1 MSRYVSFV
9 TCINIAADSQL
20 EVSEIVPPPHD
31 TLAPPSRYNFWKY
44 KYPYP
49 RLNRFSTSAPSTT
62 PPSPVTWRAERTW
75 NVDPYKLDD
84 EEVDIL
90 GALLPVVAEEPK
102 RRNLLNPGPSPSSSL
117 RRSPSPS
124 ASAYSF
130 PTTQH
135 QLRHQQSISNRSHSS
150 STRTLPNPYPSP
162 IKPLPPLPP
171 RSSSSSTSSTSL
183 EYLRR
188 RESDP
193 LSAGSTSSLNAGM
206 GRGGNEGTRS
216 EVVGLETTL
225 RRMHVTSDALLEG
238 GKLRKEVGAR
248 NEGESRRSEKLS
260 EATGE
265 RASESTWSRVERGV
279 KSADRRRREEGI
291 EMNVEE
297 VLKSDSVNEEDEDE
311 FSLPFLPPRHPILAP
326 PPIPLSTRPCRSALP
341 FSQSSSSLLLPP
353 PVSPPPLIPL
363 PPVPNSP
370 ILGDNHSRR
379 SSATTEESTRE
390 TISTAPT
397 SPLPAVKPSV
407 YSPPNPS
414 GYRSG

>member
-1 MSRYVSFV
+1 
-9 TCINIAADSQL
+9 
-20 EVSEIVPPPHD
+20 
-31 TLAPPSRYNFWKY
+31 
-44 KYPYP
+44 
-49 RLNRFSTSAPSTT
+49 
-62 PPSPVTWRAERTW
+62 
-75 NVDPYKLDD
+75 
-84 EEVDIL
+84 
-90 GALLPVVAEEPK
+90 
-102 RRNLLNPGPSPSSSL
+102 
-117 RRSPSPS
+117 
-124 ASAYSF
+124 
-130 PTTQH
+130 
-135 QLRHQQSISNRSHSS
+135 
-150 STRTLPNPYPSP
+150 
-162 IKPLPPLPP
+162 
-171 RSSSSSTSSTSL
+171 
-183 EYLRR
+183 
-188 RESDP
+188 
-193 LSAGSTSSLNAGM
+193 M
-206 GRGGNEGTRS
+206 GRGGSEGTRS

-311 FSLPFLPPRHPILAP
+311 FSLPFLRPSFPAPPPRLASHRTLAP
-326 PPIPLSTRPCRSALP
+326 PPIPLSTRPNRSA
-341 FSQSSSSLLLPP
+341 FSQSSSSLLLPA

-363 PPVPNSP
+363 PPVPNSH
-370 ILGDNHSRR
+370 ILSDNHSRR